1 VGRDVLGH
9 SEGAWKSLGGGAWK
23 FLEVVE
29 ELGSVFPSLVRV
41 VYTLQTRGGIISSF
55 FCGRRSEPIGERR
68 GTLNK

>member
-1 VGRDVLGH
+1 VGRGVLGH

-55 FCGRRSEPIGERR
+55 FRVSDASLQGERR
-68 GTLNK
+68 AYFD

>member
-1 VGRDVLGH
+1 MGRDVLGH
-9 SEGAWKSLGGGAWK
+9 SERAWKSLGGGAWK

-68 GTLNK
+68 AYFD

>member
-1 VGRDVLGH
+1 
-9 SEGAWKSLGGGAWK
+9 
-23 FLEVVE
+23 VE

-68 GTLNK
+68 AYFD